1 MRHARPLRSR
11 RDPGRVNPGGRRSVV
26 RHPVFARVY
35 VRVSD
40 EMDALGAAD
49 HRRRLVDGLTGR
61 VVEVGAGAG
70 ANFAHYPA
78 TVAQLVAVEP
88 ESYLRSRALDAA
100 TRAAVPVQVVDGV
113 ADALPLPDASVDAA
127 VVSLVLCSVRDQAAA
142 LGEVRRVL
150 RPGGELRFYEHV
162 AAEGPGALRRVQ
174 RVVDATLWPT
184 FAGGCH
190 TGRDTVAAIR
200 GAGFEVRS
208 LDRFR
213 FPPGRRSPAAPHVL
227 GTATRT

>member
-1 MRHARPLRSR
+1 L
-11 RDPGRVNPGGRRSVV
+11 
-26 RHPVFARVY
+26 FARLY
-35 VRVSD
+35 ARVSD
-40 EMDALGAAD
+40 EMDALGAFE
-49 HRRRLVDGLTGR
+49 HRRRLVDGLSGR

-70 ANFAHYPA
+70 ANFAHYPP
-78 TVAQLVAVEP
+78 TVTQLVAVEP
-88 ESYLRSRALDAA
+88 EPYLRSRALDAA
-100 TRAAVPVQVVDGV
+100 TRAAVPVEVVDGV

-162 AAEGPGALRRVQ
+162 AAEEPGTMRRVQ
-174 RVVDATLWPT
+174 RVVDATLWPAL
-184 FAGGCH
+184 AGGCH

-200 GAGFEVRS
+200 AAGFDVQS

-213 FPPGRRSPAAPHVL
+213 FPPGRPSPAAPHAL
-227 GTATRT
+227 GTATLP